1 MYRLPGSVGSISTGA
16 GFLTTPRLQ
25 DDYMTPSETQVESRS
40 AFGHGR
46 FQKTMLLCAQLA
58 TMLAYSYSFTLLFI
72 DLEPVEH
79 WCAPPEQFANL
90 SEQLWKDTAIPR
102 DSNGDFKQCERYD
115 PLEAPALPL
124 ATSTFRPG
132 GAVSDHLE
140 ASTQSPVTIDRTN
153 RSEVRCETFAYGP
166 ASVLAIPCVG
176 IASDK
181 FGRRPVLLWASGL
194 VVLSGVATCLAS
206 SFLVYALLRCLSS
219 AACSAIEV
227 ISFILLFESTQPGP
241 RAPYCALA
249 ICWPTLLAPIYVA
262 ALATLIKD
270 WVMFNLM
277 VLLPSALLLVTAGL
291 VEESPHWLL
300 VSLRFED
307 AERVAVYAARFND
320 EDTDRVRRRIDAI
333 RHAASVNKPGGR
345 AAPLLEAAKRSL
357 AATALCGGMAYRSF
371 VMSVAWFTLFLI
383 YYGGLATDSKTVSR
397 DYELAKW
404 VVVIGNAPAMAVAY
418 FLVKHHDHLAAIVR
432 VMSTV
437 GMALAF
443 HAALVAFGLP
453 LPLTA
458 LIMWV
463 KLLLNI
469 TYVVLCVETVEM
481 FPTEMRS
488 VGFSGAYMWG
498 RLGATSASAIKDLED
513 QLTGSAKALP
523 VALCALC
530 LSLSSLLLVTLS
542 NEESPDAAVMAL
554 MWNDERQKEP
564 KH

>member
-1 MYRLPGSVGSISTGA
+1 MVCDRSWYQALLKAAYTG
-16 GFLTTPRLQ
+16 
-25 DDYMTPSETQVESRS
+25 
-40 AFGHGR
+40 
-46 FQKTMLLCAQLA
+46 
-58 TMLAYSYSFTLLFI
+58 
-72 DLEPVEH
+72 
-79 WCAPPEQFANL
+79 
-90 SEQLWKDTAIPR
+90 
-102 DSNGDFKQCERYD
+102 
-115 PLEAPALPL
+115 
-124 ATSTFRPG
+124 
-132 GAVSDHLE
+132 
-140 ASTQSPVTIDRTN
+140 
-153 RSEVRCETFAYGP
+153 

-333 RHAASVNKPGGR
+333 RHAATVNKPGGR

-453 LPLTA
+453 LPLTV